1 MTLIPLAPIRQPT
14 PRRARKTIGFTALWN
29 TGNNFIGPIWQG
41 AIEAAR
47 ELDANLVAFT
57 GRQGTMIRD
66 RVRFAPGARGQIS
79 DANLDAMIVISSGEE
94 ELRWLEGF
102 GSLPFVTIAGSIP
115 AYPGIVADNRS
126 GVRATM
132 AHLIDEHNYSK
143 IAFIKGAVEAIDA
156 IVRFEGYK
164 EALAEFG
171 IPVDQR
177 LIVQGDFSVESGAA
191 AVKELLDGQIEFEAI
206 VAANDNMALGAMAV
220 LEERGRRVPYD
231 VAVAGFDD
239 AHEASIATPPLTTV
253 RQPLRDMGRR
263 AVELA
268 LTGVRGQKAP
278 REVLLPTELVVR
290 QSCGCFSDDVRLADA
305 GVGAGP
311 QGLLDRVRRIS
322 PLSSRRSQSIDEV
335 RRTLDKADTG
345 LDDDWAEQLLESLR
359 ADTAHAGST
368 EFLATVDQLSRQ
380 LIAGG
385 TPVAV
390 LNAPLSA
397 LRREARAVRRGN
409 QRAEDLCQQARVFIG
424 EAAMRQQG
432 QQRARVEAEAAVL
445 RQLGEGLITTFN
457 VPELMDLVARDL
469 PKLGIH
475 CCYIALYEEPGE
487 PPEYARLVLAQTDD
501 RRARLAGDGLRI
513 ATRELMPAELQ
524 PSRQYSM
531 LAMPLHFRDESLG
544 HVVFEVPTSD
554 QIGVIYE
561 VLRSQLGSALK
572 GALLFEERDQLIG
585 HVADDA
591 RHVTATSAQLADAA
605 SQAGAATKQINLT
618 IGQVAA
624 GAQQQAESVT
634 RTAASVE
641 LMARAI
647 ERVTVNAQVG
657 TQSAAEAAEVART
670 GALLVQANVTGMAR
684 IKDRVSLAAEKVK
697 EMGARSAQIGTIIET
712 INDIADQTNLLAL
725 NATIEAARAGEQGKG
740 FAVVAAEVGKLAERS
755 ARATREIGDLIH
767 SIQRT
772 VTEAMAAMEGG
783 DAEVTVG
790 VERALAS
797 QQGLTQI
804 LEAAETVN
812 QRVADISAAASGMM
826 TEATTVKD
834 AIESIASV
842 SEENSAS
849 SEEVSASAASMES
862 QMEDVSR
869 LAQSLADT
877 ALGMQQLV
885 TQYASEELDPAV
897 GE

>member
-1 MTLIPLAPIRQPT
+1 MTLIPLAAIRRPT
-14 PRRARKTIGFTALWN
+14 PRRARKTIGFTVLWG
-29 TGNNFIGPIWQG
+29 TDNNFIGPIWQG

-79 DANLDAMIVISSGEE
+79 DTNLDAMIVISSEAQ
-94 ELRWLEGF
+94 ELAWLDGY
-102 GSLPFVTIAGSIP
+102 GSLPFVTVAGSITGC
-115 AYPGIVADNRS
+115 PGIVADNHA

-132 AHLIDEHNYSK
+132 AHLVDEHRHRK
-143 IAFIKGAVEAIDA
+143 IAFIKGAENAVDA
-156 IVRFEGYK
+156 GIRFTAYTDS
-164 EALAEFG
+164 LAELG
-171 IPVDQR
+171 IPLDQR
-177 LIVQGDFSVESGAA
+177 LIVPGDFSVESGREAIRQ
-191 AVKELLDGQIEFEAI
+191 LLERNVEFEAV
-206 VAANDNMALGAMAV
+206 VAANDNMAMGAMAY
-220 LEERGRRVPYD
+220 LQEHGRRVPYD

-239 AHEASIATPPLTTV
+239 AQEASIATPPLTTV
-253 RQPLRDMGRR
+253 RQPQRDMGRR

-268 LTGVRGQKAP
+268 LTGARGDKVP
-278 REVLLPTELVVR
+278 REVLLRTELVVR
-290 QSCGCFSDDVRLADA
+290 QSCGCFSEDVRQADSRL
-305 GVGAGP
+305 GAESP
-311 QGLLDRVRRIS
+311 GLSDRLGRIS
-322 PLSSRRSQSIDEV
+322 PISKHGSRTVDEV
-335 RRTLDKADTG
+335 ERALDAADTG
-345 LDDDWAEQLLESLR
+345 LDADWAGQLVTALR
-359 ADTAHAGST
+359 ADSSHATST
-368 EFLATVDQLSRQ
+368 EFLATVDKLSRQ

-397 LRREARAVRRGN
+397 LRREARAVRGGN
-409 QRAEDLCQQARVFIG
+409 RRAEDLCQQARVFIG

-432 QQRARVEAEAAVL
+432 QQRANVEAEDAVL

-457 VPELMDLVARDL
+457 VAELMDLIARDL

-524 PSRQYSM
+524 PSRQYS
-531 LAMPLHFRDESLG
+531 LLTMPLHFRDESLG
-544 HVVFEVPTSD
+544 HVVFEVPTTD
-554 QIGVIYE
+554 KIGVIYE
-561 VLRSQLGSALK
+561 VLRSQLSSALK
-572 GALLFEERDQLIG
+572 GALLFQERDRLIG

-605 SQAGAATKQINLT
+605 SQAGAATRQINLT
-618 IGQVAA
+618 MGQVAA

-634 RTAASVE
+634 RTVASVD

-712 INDIADQTNLLAL
+712 IDDIADQTNLLAL

-740 FAVVAAEVGKLAERS
+740 FAVVAAEVGKLAESS
-755 ARATREIGDLIH
+755 ALATREIGDLIH

-826 TEATTVKD
+826 AEATTVKD

-849 SEEVSASAASMES
+849 SEEVSANAASMDS

-885 TQYASEELDPAV
+885 TQYAPEELDAAV